1 MLMKQTRAEDL
12 TREPLLYRIRAF
24 IAKPANLLLV
34 FFLAVLVVLSL
45 LPLITMLSNMFT
57 IHLGTE
63 KKITRLPTGS
73 WTLMHFQ
80 NLFKGD
86 EWSRVNFWDPLKNSF
101 IIAIGAGILGIAVG
115 GTVAWFITRS
125 DLKCKKFISAVFV
138 FPYMMP
144 AWTLALFWINMFQNS
159 QVGGGN
165 VGMIESLFGIC
176 MPEWFV
182 YGLFPI
188 IVVTG
193 LHYSPFAYLLIG
205 GILKNMD
212 ATLEESA
219 TILKASRFTIIRRIT
234 IPIVMP
240 AILSTF
246 LLIFSSGFSSYT
258 VPVFLGSAVKC
269 FTLSTKM
276 RALIQAGYQGQ
287 GYIIAFVSIILGCLI
302 LGVNQ
307 WFTGKRKSFTTVTGK
322 SGQVSLVKLRGA
334 NSVISAVMIVLVT
347 FFAIVPLF
355 SFALESVIRQPG
367 NYSPSNMTLQ
377 FWIGTED
384 SAYETGMIS
393 GILLNPTMWKA
404 VGRQVLLALTV
415 AMIVGTSGM
424 LIGYACVRRRGS
436 KLSRAVE
443 SLAFFPYLMP
453 AMAFGTIYLAVA
465 TSNNFKF
472 LYGTFGLLVLVS
484 SIKFLP
490 FASRSG
496 VNSMLQIAP
505 EIEEAAI
512 IFGVPWRKRM
522 TRILFPIQKSSILS
536 GYLLPVISVM
546 REVAM
551 FTLLVPYS
559 RYLLT
564 TMLFS
569 FNQTGYAQY
578 GSAVTLLI
586 ILIIMLIN
594 ALTNKLTGASFDKG
608 IGG

>member
-1 MLMKQTRAEDL
+1 MANVDMENSK
-12 TREPLLYRIRAF
+12 EPLKYRLKGF
-24 IAKPANLLLV
+24 FSKPSNILLV
-34 FFLAVLVVLSL
+34 IFLVVLVVLSL
-45 LPLITMLSNMFT
+45 IPLITMLSNMFT
-57 IHLGTE
+57 IHIGTE
-63 KKITRLPTGS
+63 RKLYRMEVGSFTLKHYQRL
-73 WTLMHFQ
+73 FA
-80 NLFKGD
+80 GD
-86 EWSRVNFWDPLKNSF
+86 DWSRVNFWTPLINSF
-101 IIAIGAGILGIAVG
+101 IVACGSGVLGIVIG

-125 DLKCKKFISAVFV
+125 DLKCKGFISSVFV

-144 AWTLALFWINMFQNS
+144 AWTLALFWTNMFQNS
-159 QVGGGN
+159 KVGGGN
-165 VGMIESLFGIC
+165 VGMVESVFGIC

-182 YGLFPI
+182 YGIFPMI
-188 IVVTG
+188 IVIG

-219 TILKASRFTIIRRIT
+219 TILKASRWTIIKRIT
-234 IPIVMP
+234 VPIVLP

-258 VPVFLGSAVKC
+258 VPVFLGSAVKM

-287 GYIIAFVSIILGCLI
+287 GYIIAFISIVLGCLI
-302 LGVNQ
+302 LGINQ

-322 SGQVSLVKLRGA
+322 SGQVSLVKLRSA
-334 NSVISAVMIVLVT
+334 NWPISILMIVFTV
-347 FFAIVPLF
+347 FFAIVPLV
-355 SFALESVIRQPG
+355 SFALESVIKQPG
-367 NYSPSNMTLQ
+367 NYNLSNMTLD
-377 FWIGTED
+377 FWIGTEG
-384 SAYETGMIS
+384 STYETGMIS
-393 GILLNPTMWKA
+393 GILLNPTMWSA
-404 VGRQVLLALTV
+404 LGRQVLLALVV

-424 LIGYACVRRRGS
+424 LIGYACVQRRGT
-436 KLSRAVE
+436 KLSQMVE

-453 AMAFGTIYLAVA
+453 AMSFGTIYLAVA
-465 TSNNFKF
+465 TSQHFKF
-472 LYGTFGLLVLVS
+472 LYGTFAILVLVAS
-484 SIKFLP
+484 VKFLP

-505 EIEEAAI
+505 EIEESAI
-512 IFGVPWRKRM
+512 IFGTPWVTRM

-536 GYLLPVISVM
+536 GYLLPVMSVM
-546 REVAM
+546 REVAL
-551 FTLLVPYS
+551 FTLLVPYA

-569 FNQTGYAQY
+569 FNETGYSQY

-586 ILIIMLIN
+586 IVVIIIIN
-594 ALTNKLTGASFDKG
+594 SLTNKLTGASFDKG

>member
-1 MLMKQTRAEDL
+1 MI
-12 TREPLLYRIRAF
+12 YRLRAF
-24 IAKPANLLLV
+24 FTKPSNLLLV
-34 FFLAVLVVLSL
+34 FFLSVLVVLSL
-45 LPLITMLSNMFT
+45 MPMVTMLSNMFT
-57 IHLGTE
+57 VHLGLE
-63 KKITRLPTGS
+63 KRLYRKSVGDFTTQHFIKLFEGS
-73 WTLMHFQ
+73 
-80 NLFKGD
+80 D
-86 EWSRVNFWDPLKNSF
+86 WSDVNFWEPLKNSF
-101 IIAIGAGILGIAVG
+101 IVAAGAGVLGIAIGGSI
-115 GTVAWFITRS
+115 AWFVTRS

-144 AWTLALFWINMFQNS
+144 AWTLALFWTNMFQNS
-159 QVGGGN
+159 KVGGGN
-165 VGMIESLFGIC
+165 IGMVESIFGVC

-182 YGLFPI
+182 FGLFPM
-188 IVVTG
+188 IVVIG

-212 ATLEESA
+212 ATLEDSA
-219 TILKASRFTIIRRIT
+219 TILKASRWTIIRRIT

-258 VPVFLGSAVKC
+258 VPVFLGSAVKTY
-269 FTLSTKM
+269 TLSTKM
-276 RALIQAGYQGQ
+276 RQLINAGYEGQ
-287 GYIIAFVSIILGCLI
+287 GYIIAFISIVLGCIILGI
-302 LGVNQ
+302 NQ

-322 SGQVSLVKLRGA
+322 SGQVSLVKLRKA
-334 NSVISAVMIVLVT
+334 NWPITVVLIVFICFVAIMPLV
-347 FFAIVPLF
+347 

-367 NYSPSNMTLQ
+367 NYSLSNMTLH

-384 SAYETGMIS
+384 SAYETGMIA

-404 VGRQVLLALTV
+404 VGRQVLLAISV
-415 AMIVGTSGM
+415 ALIVGTSGM

-436 KLSRAVE
+436 RLSRMVE

-465 TSNNFKF
+465 TSENFKW
-472 LYGTFGLLVLVS
+472 LYGTFGLLVIVS
-484 SIKFLP
+484 AVKFLP

-505 EIEEAAI
+505 EIEEAAT
-512 IFGVPWRKRM
+512 IFGVPWHKRM

-546 REVAM
+546 REVALY
-551 FTLLVPYS
+551 TLLVPYA

-569 FNQTGYAQY
+569 FNETGYAQY

-586 ILIIMLIN
+586 ILIIMIIN
-594 ALTNKLTGASFDKG
+594 GLTNKLTGASFDKG

>member
-1 MLMKQTRAEDL
+1 MSSKNSELQ
-12 TREPLLYRIRAF
+12 REPLRYRLRAF
-24 IAKPANLLLV
+24 FTKPANLILLIA
-34 FFLAVLVVLSL
+34 LIALVVLSL
-45 LPLITMLSNMFT
+45 FPMVTMLTNMFT
-57 IHLGTE
+57 VHAGTE
-63 KKITRLPTGS
+63 KKMLRLAVGTWTGH
-73 WTLMHFQ
+73 HFQ
-80 NLFKGD
+80 ELFAGD
-86 EWSRVNFWDPLKNSF
+86 EWSRVNFWVPLKNSL
-101 IIAIGAGILGIAVG
+101 IVAAGSGILGIAVG
-115 GTVAWFITRS
+115 GTVAWFITRT

-144 AWTLALFWINMFQNS
+144 AWTLALFWTNMFQNS
-159 QVGGGN
+159 KVGGGI
-165 VGMIESLFGIC
+165 VGMVESVFGIC

-182 YGLFPI
+182 FGLFPM
-188 IVVTG
+188 IVVIG

-219 TILKASRFTIIRRIT
+219 TILKARRGTIIRRIT

-258 VPVFLGSAVKC
+258 VPVFLGSAVRM

-287 GYIIAFVSIILGCLI
+287 GYIIAFISIALGCLI
-302 LGVNQ
+302 LGINQ
-307 WFTGKRKSFTTVTGK
+307 RFTGKRKSFTTVTGK

-334 NSVISAVMIVLVT
+334 NWPISVLLIILTV
-347 FFAIVPLF
+347 FFAIMPLV

-367 NYSPSNMTLQ
+367 NYSFSNMTLH

-384 SAYETGMIS
+384 SAYETGMIA
-393 GILLNPTMWKA
+393 GILLNPTMWSA
-404 VGRQVLLALTV
+404 LGRQVLLALAV
-415 AMIVGTSGM
+415 SAVVGTCGM
-424 LIGYACVRRRGS
+424 LIGYACVRRRGTW
-436 KLSRAVE
+436 LARAVE

-465 TSNNFKF
+465 TGETFKWM
-472 LYGTFGLLVLVS
+472 YGTFFLLGLVASV
-484 SIKFLP
+484 KFLP

-496 VNSMLQIAP
+496 VNSMMQIAP
-505 EIEEAAI
+505 EIEESAV
-512 IFGVPWRKRM
+512 IFGVPWLKRM
-522 TRILFPIQKSSILS
+522 TRILFPIQKSAIIS
-536 GYLLPVISVM
+536 GYLLPVINVM
-546 REVAM
+546 REVAL
-551 FTLLVPYS
+551 FTLLVPFA

-569 FNQTGYAQY
+569 FNETGYSQY

-586 ILIIMLIN
+586 ILIIMFIN
-594 ALTNKLTGASFDKG
+594 FLVNKLTGASFDKG

>member
-1 MLMKQTRAEDL
+1 MRKPQPNSSL
-12 TREPLLYRIRAF
+12 REPMLYRLRAF
-24 IAKPANLLLV
+24 VTKPANLLLM
-34 FFLAVLVVLSL
+34 FFLAVLMVLSL
-45 LPLITMLSNMFT
+45 MPMLTMLQNMFT
-57 IHLGTE
+57 IHMGLE
-63 KKITRLPTGS
+63 KKLYRMKVGDWTTR
-73 WTLMHFQ
+73 HFTK
-80 NLFKGD
+80 LFEGGD
-86 EWSRVNFWDPLKNSF
+86 WSNVNFWEPLKNSF
-101 IIAIGAGILGIAVG
+101 IVAIGAGILGIAIG
-115 GTVAWFITRS
+115 GSIAWFVTRS

-144 AWTLALFWINMFQNS
+144 AWTLALFWTNMFQNS
-159 QVGGGN
+159 NVGGGN
-165 VGMIESLFGIC
+165 VGMLESIFGVC

-182 YGLFPI
+182 YGLFLM
-188 IVVTG
+188 IVVIG

-212 ATLEESA
+212 ATLEDSA
-219 TILKASRFTIIRRIT
+219 TILKASRWTIIRRIT

-258 VPVFLGSAVKC
+258 VPVFLGSAVKTY
-269 FTLSTKM
+269 TLSTKM
-276 RALIQAGYQGQ
+276 RQLIQAGYEGQ
-287 GYIIAFVSIILGCLI
+287 GYIIAFISILLGCIILGI
-302 LGVNQ
+302 NQ

-322 SGQVSLVKLRGA
+322 SGQVSLVKLRKA
-334 NSVISAVMIVLVT
+334 NWPITIVLIV
-347 FFAIVPLF
+347 FICFVAIMPLV

-367 NYSPSNMTLQ
+367 NYSLSNMTLH

-384 SAYETGMIS
+384 SAYETGMIA
-393 GILLNPTMWKA
+393 GILLNDTMWKA
-404 VGRQVLLALTV
+404 VGRQVLLALVV
-415 AMIVGTSGM
+415 AVIVGTSGM

-436 KLSRAVE
+436 KLSRIVE

-465 TSNNFKF
+465 TSSNFKW
-472 LYGTFGLLVLVS
+472 LYGTFLLLVIVAAV
-484 SIKFLP
+484 KFLP

-505 EIEEAAI
+505 EIEEAAV

-546 REVAM
+546 REVAL
-551 FTLLVPYS
+551 FTLLVPYP

-569 FNQTGYAQY
+569 FNETGYAQY

-586 ILIIMLIN
+586 ILIIMIIN
-594 ALTNKLTGASFDKG
+594 GLTNKLTGASFDKG

>member
-1 MLMKQTRAEDL
+1 MRKPRPNSSL
-12 TREPLLYRIRAF
+12 REPLIYRLRAF
-24 IAKPANLLLV
+24 FTKPSNLLLV
-34 FFLAVLVVLSL
+34 FFLSVLVVLSL
-45 LPLITMLSNMFT
+45 MPMVTMLSNMFT
-57 IHLGTE
+57 VHLGLE
-63 KKITRLPTGS
+63 KRLYRQTVGS
-73 WTLMHFQ
+73 FTTQHFVK
-80 NLFKGD
+80 LFEGSD
-86 EWSRVNFWDPLKNSF
+86 WSDVNFWEPLKNSF
-101 IIAIGAGILGIAVG
+101 IVAAGAGVLGIAIGGSI
-115 GTVAWFITRS
+115 AWFVTRS
-125 DLKCKKFISAVFV
+125 DLKCKKFISSVFV

-144 AWTLALFWINMFQNS
+144 AWTLALFWTNMFQNS
-159 QVGGGN
+159 KVGGGN
-165 VGMIESLFGIC
+165 IGMVESIFGVC

-182 YGLFPI
+182 FGLFPM
-188 IVVTG
+188 IVVIG

-212 ATLEESA
+212 ATLEDSA
-219 TILKASRFTIIRRIT
+219 TILKASRWTIIRRIT

-258 VPVFLGSAVKC
+258 VPVFLGSAVKTY
-269 FTLSTKM
+269 TLSTKM
-276 RALIQAGYQGQ
+276 RQLINAGYEGQ
-287 GYIIAFVSIILGCLI
+287 GYIIAFISIVLGCIILGI
-302 LGVNQ
+302 NQ

-322 SGQVSLVKLRGA
+322 SGQVSLVKLRKA
-334 NSVISAVMIVLVT
+334 NWPITIVLIV
-347 FFAIVPLF
+347 FICFVAIMPLI

-367 NYSPSNMTLQ
+367 NYSLSNMTLH

-384 SAYETGMIS
+384 SAYETGMIA

-404 VGRQVLLALTV
+404 VGRQVLLALSV
-415 AMIVGTSGM
+415 SLIVGTSGM

-436 KLSRAVE
+436 RLSRMVE

-465 TSNNFKF
+465 TSENFKW
-472 LYGTFGLLVLVS
+472 LYGTFGLLVIVS
-484 SIKFLP
+484 AVKFLP

-505 EIEEAAI
+505 EIEEAAT
-512 IFGVPWRKRM
+512 IFGVPWHKRM

-546 REVAM
+546 REVALY
-551 FTLLVPYS
+551 TLLVPYA

-569 FNQTGYAQY
+569 FNETGYAQY

-586 ILIIMLIN
+586 ILIIMIIN
-594 ALTNKLTGASFDKG
+594 GLTNKLTGASFDKG

>member
-1 MLMKQTRAEDL
+1 MRKPRPNSSL
-12 TREPLLYRIRAF
+12 REPMIYRLRAF
-24 IAKPANLLLV
+24 FTKPSNLLLV
-34 FFLAVLVVLSL
+34 FFLSVLVVLSL
-45 LPLITMLSNMFT
+45 MPMVTMLSNMFT
-57 IHLGTE
+57 VHLGLE
-63 KKITRLPTGS
+63 KRLYRKSVGDFTTQHFIKLFEGS
-73 WTLMHFQ
+73 
-80 NLFKGD
+80 D
-86 EWSRVNFWDPLKNSF
+86 WSDVNFWEPLKNSF
-101 IIAIGAGILGIAVG
+101 IVAAGAGVLGIAIGGSI
-115 GTVAWFITRS
+115 AWFVTRS

-144 AWTLALFWINMFQNS
+144 AWTLALFWTNMFQNS
-159 QVGGGN
+159 KVGGGN
-165 VGMIESLFGIC
+165 IGMVESIFGVC

-182 YGLFPI
+182 FGLFPM
-188 IVVTG
+188 IVVIG

-212 ATLEESA
+212 ATLEDSA
-219 TILKASRFTIIRRIT
+219 TILKASRWTIIRRIT
-234 IPIVMP
+234 VPIVMP

-258 VPVFLGSAVKC
+258 VPVFLGSAVKTY
-269 FTLSTKM
+269 TLSTKM
-276 RALIQAGYQGQ
+276 RQLINAGYEGQ
-287 GYIIAFVSIILGCLI
+287 GYIIAFISIVLGCIILGI
-302 LGVNQ
+302 NQ

-322 SGQVSLVKLRGA
+322 SGQVSLVKLRKA
-334 NSVISAVMIVLVT
+334 NWPITVVLIVFICFVAIMPLV
-347 FFAIVPLF
+347 

-367 NYSPSNMTLQ
+367 NYSLSNMTLH

-384 SAYETGMIS
+384 SAYETGMIA

-404 VGRQVLLALTV
+404 VGRQVLLAISV
-415 AMIVGTSGM
+415 ALIVGTSGM

-436 KLSRAVE
+436 RLSRMVE

-465 TSNNFKF
+465 TSENFKW
-472 LYGTFGLLVLVS
+472 LYGTFGLLVIVS
-484 SIKFLP
+484 AVKFLP

-505 EIEEAAI
+505 EIEEAAT
-512 IFGVPWRKRM
+512 IFGVPWHKRM

-546 REVAM
+546 REVALY
-551 FTLLVPYS
+551 TLLVPYA

-569 FNQTGYAQY
+569 FNETGYAQY

-586 ILIIMLIN
+586 ILIIMIIN
-594 ALTNKLTGASFDKG
+594 GLTNKLTGASFDKG

>member
-1 MLMKQTRAEDL
+1 MKQTHAKDL
-12 TREPLLYRIRAF
+12 RREPFIYKLRAF
-24 IAKPANLLLV
+24 CSKPANLLLV
-34 FFLAVLVVLSL
+34 FFLTVLVALSL
-45 LPLITMLSNMFT
+45 LPLVSMLSNMFT

-63 KKITRLPTGS
+63 KKLTRLPTGT
-73 WTLMHFQ
+73 WTLIHFQ

-86 EWSRVNFWDPLKNSF
+86 DWSRVNFWDPLWNSF
-101 IIAIGAGILGIAVG
+101 IVAFGSGILGIAIG

-125 DLKCKKFISAVFV
+125 DLKCKKFISSVFV

-144 AWTLALFWINMFQNS
+144 AWTLALFWTNMFQNS
-159 QVGGGN
+159 KVGGGN
-165 VGMIESLFGIC
+165 VGMIEAIFGIC

-182 YGLFPI
+182 FGLFPI

-269 FTLSTKM
+269 YTLSTKM

-287 GYIIAFVSIILGCLI
+287 GYIIAFVSIILGCVI

-322 SGQVSLVKLRGA
+322 SGQVSLVKLRKA
-334 NSVISAVMIVLVT
+334 NWPISIVMIVLVT
-347 FFAIVPLF
+347 FFAIVPLI
-355 SFALESVIRQPG
+355 SFALESIIRQPG
-367 NYSPSNMTLQ
+367 NYRFSNMTLQ
-377 FWIGTED
+377 FWVGTEA

-404 VGRQVLLALTV
+404 LGRQVALALVV

-424 LIGYACVRRRGS
+424 LIGYACVRRRGTR
-436 KLSRAVE
+436 LSRFVE

-453 AMAFGTIYLAVA
+453 SMAFGTIYLAMA
-465 TSNNFKF
+465 TSDGFKW
-472 LYGTFGLLVLVS
+472 LYGGFALLVLVS

-551 FTLLVPYS
+551 YTLLVS
-559 RYLLT
+559 HARYMLT

>member
-1 MLMKQTRAEDL
+1 MIRLNRDL
-12 TREPLLYRIRAF
+12 RHEPLRYRLRAF
-24 IAKPANLLLV
+24 CSKPANLLLV
-34 FFLAVLVVLSL
+34 LFLAVLIALSL
-45 LPLITMLSNMFT
+45 LPMLTMLSNMFT
-57 IHLGTE
+57 IHIGTE
-63 KKITRLPTGS
+63 KKITRMAVGS
-73 WTLMHFQ
+73 WTLTHFID
-80 NLFKGD
+80 LFSGND
-86 EWSRVNFWDPLKNSF
+86 WSRVNFWQPLFNSL
-101 IIAIGAGILGIAVG
+101 IVAIGSGVLGIVIG
-115 GTVAWFITRS
+115 GSVAWFVTRS

-144 AWTLALFWINMFQNS
+144 AWTLALFWTNMFQNS
-159 QVGGGN
+159 NVGGGN
-165 VGMIESLFGIC
+165 IGMVQSLFGVC

-182 YGLFPI
+182 YGLFPMI
-188 IVVTG
+188 MVIG

-219 TILKASRFTIIRRIT
+219 TILKADRATIIRRIT
-234 IPIVMP
+234 VPIVMP

-269 FTLSTKM
+269 YTLSTKM

-287 GYIIAFVSIILGCLI
+287 GYIIAFVSILLGCLI
-302 LGVNQ
+302 LGINQ

-322 SGQVSLVKLRGA
+322 SGQVSLVKLRKA
-334 NSVISAVMIVLVT
+334 NWPISIVLILFTV
-347 FFAIVPLF
+347 FFAIVPLI

-367 NYSPSNMTLQ
+367 NYSLSNMTLH

-384 SAYETGMIS
+384 SAYETGMIA
-393 GILLNPTMWKA
+393 GILLNSTMWKA
-404 VGRQVLLALTV
+404 VGRQVLLALSV
-415 AMIVGTSGM
+415 ALIVGTSGM

-436 KLSRAVE
+436 RLARWVE

-465 TSNNFKF
+465 TSENFKF

-505 EIEEAAI
+505 EIEEAAV

-522 TRILFPIQKSSILS
+522 SRILFPIQKSSILS

-546 REVAM
+546 REVAL
-551 FTLLVPYS
+551 FTLLVPYA

-569 FNQTGYAQY
+569 FNETGYAQY

-586 ILIIMLIN
+586 ILIIIIIN
-594 ALTNKLTGASFDKG
+594 AVTNKLTGASFDKG

>member
-1 MLMKQTRAEDL
+1 MTMETESGK
-12 TREPLLYRIRAF
+12 EPLLYRIKAF
-24 IAKPANLLLV
+24 FSKPANILLV
-34 FFLAVLVVLSL
+34 IFLVTLVVLSL
-45 LPLITMLSNMFT
+45 IPLVTMLSNMFT
-57 IHLGTE
+57 IHIGTE
-63 KKITRLPTGS
+63 KKLYRMNVGSFTLKHFERL
-73 WTLMHFQ
+73 FA
-80 NLFKGD
+80 GD
-86 EWSRVNFWDPLKNSF
+86 DWSRVNFWTPLLNSF
-101 IIAIGAGILGIAVG
+101 IVACGSGMLGIVIG

-125 DLKCKKFISAVFV
+125 DLKFKSFISSVFV

-144 AWTLALFWINMFQNS
+144 AWTLALFWTNMFQNS
-159 QVGGGN
+159 KVGGGN
-165 VGMIESLFGIC
+165 IGMVESIFGIC

-182 YGLFPI
+182 YGLFPMI
-188 IVVTG
+188 IVIG

-219 TILKASRFTIIRRIT
+219 TILKASRWTIIKRIT
-234 IPIVMP
+234 VPIVVP

-258 VPVFLGSAVKC
+258 VPVFLGSAVKM

-287 GYIIAFVSIILGCLI
+287 GYIIAFVSIVMGCLI
-302 LGVNQ
+302 LGINQ

-334 NSVISAVMIVLVT
+334 NWPISIFMIILTV
-347 FFAIVPLF
+347 FFAIVPLV
-355 SFALESVIRQPG
+355 SFALESVIKQPG
-367 NYSPSNMTLQ
+367 NYHFSNMTLD
-377 FWIGTED
+377 FWIGTEG
-384 SAYETGMIS
+384 STYETGMIS
-393 GILLNPTMWKA
+393 GILLNPTMWSA
-404 VGRQVLLALTV
+404 LGRQVLLALVV

-424 LIGYACVRRRGS
+424 LIGYSCVQRRGT
-436 KLSRAVE
+436 KLSQFVE

-453 AMAFGTIYLAVA
+453 AMSFGTIYLAVA
-465 TSNNFKF
+465 TSQHFKF
-472 LYGTFGLLVLVS
+472 LYGTFAILVLVAS
-484 SIKFLP
+484 VKFLP

-505 EIEEAAI
+505 EIEEAAV
-512 IFGVPWRKRM
+512 IFGTPWIKRM

-536 GYLLPVISVM
+536 GYLLPVMSVM
-546 REVAM
+546 REVAL
-551 FTLLVPYS
+551 FTLLVPYA

-569 FNQTGYAQY
+569 FNETGYAQY

-586 ILIIMLIN
+586 IVVIIIIN
-594 ALTNKLTGASFDKG
+594 NLTNKLTGASFDKG

>member
-1 MLMKQTRAEDL
+1 MTQTSQKTAAR
-12 TREPLLYRIRAF
+12 PLQYRIKAF
-24 IAKPANLLLV
+24 FSKPANVLLV
-34 FFLAVLVVLSL
+34 VFLAALVILSL
-45 LPLITMLSNMFT
+45 IPLITMLSNMFT
-57 IHLGTE
+57 VHIGTE
-63 KKITRLPTGS
+63 RKLYRLPVGS
-73 WTLMHFQ
+73 FTLNHFQ
-80 NLFKGD
+80 RLFRGD
-86 EWSRVNFWDPLKNSF
+86 DWSRVNFWTPLVNSF
-101 IIAIGAGILGIAVG
+101 IVALGAGVLGIVVG

-125 DLKCKKFISAVFV
+125 DLKCKGFISAVFV

-144 AWTLALFWINMFQNS
+144 AWTLALFWTNMFQNS
-159 QVGGGN
+159 KVGGGI
-165 VGMIESLFGIC
+165 VGMVESLFGIC

-182 YGLFPI
+182 YGLFPM
-188 IVVTG
+188 IVVIG

-219 TILKASRFTIIRRIT
+219 TILKASRATIIRRIT
-234 IPIVMP
+234 IPIVLP

-258 VPVFLGSAVKC
+258 VPVFLGSAVKM

-287 GYIIAFVSIILGCLI
+287 GYIIAFVSIVLGCLI
-302 LGVNQ
+302 LGINQ
-307 WFTGKRKSFTTVTGK
+307 WFTGRRKSFTTVTGK

-334 NSVISAVMIVLVT
+334 NWPISILLIIFTV
-347 FFAIVPLF
+347 FFAIVPLV
-355 SFALESVIRQPG
+355 SFGLESVLKQPG
-367 NYSPSNMTLQ
+367 NYRLSNMTLH

-384 SAYETGMIS
+384 SAYETGMIA

-404 VGRQVLLALTV
+404 LGRQILLALV
-415 AMIVGTSGM
+415 VSMIVGTCGM
-424 LIGYACVRRRGS
+424 LIGYACVARRGT
-436 KLSRAVE
+436 KLSQMVE

-453 AMAFGTIYLAVA
+453 AMSFGTIYLAVA
-465 TSNNFKF
+465 TSQSFKF
-472 LYGTFGLLVLVS
+472 LYGTFGILVLVAS
-484 SIKFLP
+484 VKFLP

-496 VNSMLQIAP
+496 VNSMLQVAP
-505 EIEEAAI
+505 EIEEAAV
-512 IFGVPWRKRM
+512 IFGTPWVKRM

-536 GYLLPVISVM
+536 GYLLPVMSVM
-546 REVAM
+546 REVAL
-551 FTLLVPYS
+551 FTLLVPYA

-569 FNQTGYAQY
+569 FNETGYAQY

-586 ILIIMLIN
+586 IVVVIIIN
-594 ALTNKLTGASFDKG
+594 ELTNKLTGASFDKG

>member
-1 MLMKQTRAEDL
+1 MRKPQPNSSL
-12 TREPLLYRIRAF
+12 REPLLYRLRAF
-24 IAKPANLLLV
+24 VTKPANLLLV
-34 FFLAVLVVLSL
+34 FFLAVLAVLSMMPML
-45 LPLITMLSNMFT
+45 TMLQNMFT
-57 IHLGTE
+57 IHMGLE
-63 KKITRLPTGS
+63 KKLYRMKVGD
-73 WTLMHFQ
+73 WTTKHFLK
-80 NLFKGD
+80 LFEGGD
-86 EWSRVNFWDPLKNSF
+86 WSNVNFWEPLKNSF
-101 IIAIGAGILGIAVG
+101 IVAIGSGILGIAIG
-115 GTVAWFITRS
+115 GTIAWFVTRS

-144 AWTLALFWINMFQNS
+144 AWTLALFWTNMFQNS
-159 QVGGGN
+159 KVGGGN
-165 VGMIESLFGIC
+165 VGMVESIFGVC

-182 YGLFPI
+182 YGLFPM
-188 IVVTG
+188 IVVIG

-219 TILKASRFTIIRRIT
+219 TILKASRWTIIRRIT

-258 VPVFLGSAVKC
+258 VPVFLGSAVKTY
-269 FTLSTKM
+269 TLSTKM
-276 RALIQAGYQGQ
+276 RQLIQAGYEGQ
-287 GYIIAFVSIILGCLI
+287 GYIIAFISILLGCIILGI
-302 LGVNQ
+302 NQ

-322 SGQVSLVKLRGA
+322 SGQVSLVKLRKA
-334 NSVISAVMIVLVT
+334 NWPITICLIVFISFV
-347 FFAIVPLF
+347 AIMPLI

-367 NYSPSNMTLQ
+367 NYSLSNMTLH
-377 FWIGTED
+377 FWIGTEA
-384 SAYETGMIS
+384 SAYETGMIA

-404 VGRQVLLALTV
+404 VGRQVLLALVV

-424 LIGYACVRRRGS
+424 LIGYACVRRRGT
-436 KLSRAVE
+436 KLARFVE

-453 AMAFGTIYLAVA
+453 AMAFGTIYLAVS
-465 TSNNFKF
+465 TSPSLKW
-472 LYGTFGLLVLVS
+472 LYGTFALLIIVASV
-484 SIKFLP
+484 KFLP

-546 REVAM
+546 REVAL
-551 FTLLVPYS
+551 FTLLVPFP

-569 FNQTGYAQY
+569 FNETGYAQY

-586 ILIIMLIN
+586 ILIIMIIN
-594 ALTNKLTGASFDKG
+594 SLTNKLTGASFDKG

>member
-1 MLMKQTRAEDL
+1 MRKPRPNSTL
-12 TREPLLYRIRAF
+12 REPLLYRLRAF
-24 IAKPANLLLV
+24 FTNPANLLLV
-34 FFLAVLVVLSL
+34 FFLSVLVVLSL
-45 LPLITMLSNMFT
+45 MPLVTMLSNMFT
-57 IHLGTE
+57 VHLGLE
-63 KKITRLPTGS
+63 KRLYRQSVGS
-73 WTLMHFQ
+73 FTTQHFVK
-80 NLFKGD
+80 LFEGS
-86 EWSRVNFWDPLKNSF
+86 EWSDVNFWEPLKNSF
-101 IIAIGAGILGIAVG
+101 IVATGAGILGIAIG
-115 GTVAWFITRS
+115 GSIAWFVTRS
-125 DLKCKKFISAVFV
+125 DLKCKKIISSVFV

-144 AWTLALFWINMFQNS
+144 AWTLALFWTNMFQNS
-159 QVGGGN
+159 KVGGGN
-165 VGMIESLFGIC
+165 IGMVESIFGVC

-182 YGLFPI
+182 FGLFPM
-188 IVVTG
+188 IVVIG

-219 TILKASRFTIIRRIT
+219 TILKASRWTIIRRIT

-258 VPVFLGSAVKC
+258 VPVFLGSAVKTY
-269 FTLSTKM
+269 TLSTKM
-276 RALIQAGYQGQ
+276 RQLINAGYEGQ
-287 GYIIAFVSIILGCLI
+287 GYIIAFISIVLGCIILGI
-302 LGVNQ
+302 NQ

-322 SGQVSLVKLRGA
+322 SGQVSLVKLRKA
-334 NSVISAVMIVLVT
+334 NWPITIVLMIFICFV
-347 FFAIVPLF
+347 AIMPLI

-367 NYSPSNMTLQ
+367 NYSLSNMTLH
-377 FWIGTED
+377 FWVGTED
-384 SAYETGMIS
+384 SAYETGMIA
-393 GILLNPTMWKA
+393 GILLNDTMWKA
-404 VGRQVLLALTV
+404 VGRQVLLALSV
-415 AMIVGTSGM
+415 ALIVGTSGM
-424 LIGYACVRRRGS
+424 LIGYACVRRRGTR
-436 KLSRAVE
+436 LSRYVE

-465 TSNNFKF
+465 TSENFKW

-484 SIKFLP
+484 AVKFLP

-512 IFGVPWRKRM
+512 IFGVPWHKRM

-546 REVAM
+546 REVALY
-551 FTLLVPYS
+551 TLLVPYA

-569 FNQTGYAQY
+569 FNETGYAQY

-586 ILIIMLIN
+586 ILIIMIIN
-594 ALTNKLTGASFDKG
+594 GLTNKITGASFDKG

>member
-1 MLMKQTRAEDL
+1 MKKPHPNSSL
-12 TREPLLYRIRAF
+12 REPLIYRLRAF
-24 IAKPANLLLV
+24 VTKPANLLLI
-34 FFLAVLVVLSL
+34 FFLSVLAVLSL
-45 LPLITMLSNMFT
+45 MPMVTMLSNMFT
-57 IHLGTE
+57 VHLGIE
-63 KKITRLPTGS
+63 KRLYRLPTGS
-73 WTLMHFQ
+73 WTVNHFIK
-80 NLFKGD
+80 LFEGGD
-86 EWSRVNFWDPLKNSF
+86 WSSVNFWVPLKNSF
-101 IIAIGAGILGIAVG
+101 IVAIGSGILGIAIG
-115 GTVAWFITRS
+115 GTIAWFITRS
-125 DLKCKKFISAVFV
+125 DLKCKKFISSVFV

-144 AWTLALFWINMFQNS
+144 AWTLALFWTNMFQNS
-159 QVGGGN
+159 KVGGGN
-165 VGMIESLFGIC
+165 VGMLESIFGVC

-182 YGLFPI
+182 YGLFPMI
-188 IVVTG
+188 IVIG

-219 TILKASRFTIIRRIT
+219 TILKASRWTIIKRIT

-258 VPVFLGSAVKC
+258 VPVFLGSAVKTY
-269 FTLSTKM
+269 TLSTKM
-276 RALIQAGYQGQ
+276 RQLIQAGYEGQ
-287 GYIIAFVSIILGCLI
+287 GYIIAFISILLGCIILGI
-302 LGVNQ
+302 NQ

-322 SGQVSLVKLRGA
+322 SGQVSLVKLRKA
-334 NSVISAVMIVLVT
+334 NWPITVLLILFISFIAVL
-347 FFAIVPLF
+347 PLI

-367 NYSPSNMTLQ
+367 NYSLSNMTLH
-377 FWIGTED
+377 FWVGTEA
-384 SAYETGMIS
+384 SAYETGMIA
-393 GILLNPTMWKA
+393 GILLNDTMWKA
-404 VGRQVLLALTV
+404 VGRQVLLALVV
-415 AMIVGTSGM
+415 ALIVGTSGM

-436 KLSRAVE
+436 KLSRFVE

-465 TSNNFKF
+465 TSANFKW
-472 LYGTFGLLVLVS
+472 LYGTFALLVIVS
-484 SIKFLP
+484 AVKFLP

-546 REVAM
+546 REVAL
-551 FTLLVPYS
+551 FTLLVPYA

-569 FNQTGYAQY
+569 FNETGYAQY

-586 ILIIMLIN
+586 ILIIMIIN
-594 ALTNKLTGASFDKG
+594 GLTNKLTGASFDKG

>member
-1 MLMKQTRAEDL
+1 MSLSTKKK
-12 TREPLLYRIRAF
+12 TREPLRSRFHSFFSKPSNVLLTVF
-24 IAKPANLLLV
+24 LIALIA
-34 FFLAVLVVLSL
+34 LSL
-45 LPLITMLSNMFT
+45 VPLVTMLSNMFT
-57 IHLGTE
+57 VHIGTE
-63 KKITRLPTGS
+63 KKLYKLPVGS
-73 WTLMHFQ
+73 YTWKHFQ
-80 NLFKGD
+80 KLFKGD
-86 EWSRVNFWDPLKNSF
+86 DWSRVNFWDPLWHSF
-101 IIAIGAGILGIAVG
+101 VVACGSSVLGILIG

-125 DLKCKKFISAVFV
+125 DLKCKKFISSVFV

-144 AWTLALFWINMFQNS
+144 AWTLALFWTNMFQNS
-159 QVGGGN
+159 NVGGGN
-165 VGMIESLFGIC
+165 IGMVQSLFGIC

-182 YGLFPI
+182 YGLFPMI
-188 IVVTG
+188 IVIG

-219 TILKASRFTIIRRIT
+219 TILKASRWTIIKRIT
-234 IPIVMP
+234 VPIVMP

-269 FTLSTKM
+269 YTLSTKM

-287 GYIIAFVSIILGCLI
+287 GYIIAFISIVLGCFILGI
-302 LGVNQ
+302 NQ

-334 NSVISAVMIVLVT
+334 NWPISIILIICIV
-347 FFAIVPLF
+347 FFAIFPLV

-367 NYSPSNMTLQ
+367 NYSLSNMTLQ

-404 VGRQVLLALTV
+404 LGRQILLALV
-415 AMIVGTSGM
+415 VSLIVGTCGI
-424 LIGYACVRRRGS
+424 LIGYACVQRRGTW
-436 KLSRAVE
+436 LSHTVE

-453 AMAFGTIYLAVA
+453 AMSFGTIYLAVA
-465 TSNNFKF
+465 TSEKFKF
-472 LYGTFGLLVLVS
+472 LYGTFGLLVLVA

-512 IFGVPWRKRM
+512 IFGTPWAKRM

-546 REVAM
+546 REVAL
-551 FTLLVPYS
+551 FTLLVPYA

-569 FNQTGYAQY
+569 FNETGYAQY

-586 ILIIMLIN
+586 VLIIMLIN
-594 ALTNKLTGASFDKG
+594 AVTNKLTGASFDKG

>member
-1 MLMKQTRAEDL
+1 MRKPQPNSSL
-12 TREPLLYRIRAF
+12 REPLLYRLRAF
-24 IAKPANLLLV
+24 VTKPANLLLV
-34 FFLAVLVVLSL
+34 FFLAVLAVLSMMPML
-45 LPLITMLSNMFT
+45 TMLQNMFT
-57 IHLGTE
+57 VHMGLE
-63 KKITRLPTGS
+63 KKLYRMKVGD
-73 WTLMHFQ
+73 WTTKHFLK
-80 NLFKGD
+80 LFEGGD
-86 EWSRVNFWDPLKNSF
+86 WSNVNFWEPLKNSF
-101 IIAIGAGILGIAVG
+101 IVAIGSGILGIAIG
-115 GTVAWFITRS
+115 GSIAWFVTRS
-125 DLKCKKFISAVFV
+125 DLKCKKFISSVFV

-144 AWTLALFWINMFQNS
+144 AWTLALFWTNMFQNS
-159 QVGGGN
+159 KVGGGN
-165 VGMIESLFGIC
+165 VGMVESIFGVC

-182 YGLFPI
+182 FGLFPM
-188 IVVTG
+188 IVVIG

-219 TILKASRFTIIRRIT
+219 TILKASRWTIIRRIT

-258 VPVFLGSAVKC
+258 VPVFLGSAVKTY
-269 FTLSTKM
+269 TLSTKM
-276 RALIQAGYQGQ
+276 RQLIQAGYEGQ
-287 GYIIAFVSIILGCLI
+287 GYIIAFISILLGCIILGI
-302 LGVNQ
+302 NQ

-322 SGQVSLVKLRGA
+322 SGQVSLVKLRKA
-334 NSVISAVMIVLVT
+334 NWPITICLIVFISFV
-347 FFAIVPLF
+347 AIMPLI

-367 NYSPSNMTLQ
+367 NYSLSNMTLH
-377 FWIGTED
+377 FWIGTEA
-384 SAYETGMIS
+384 SAYETGMIA

-404 VGRQVLLALTV
+404 VGRQVLLALVV

-424 LIGYACVRRRGS
+424 LIGYACVRRRGT
-436 KLSRAVE
+436 KLARFVE

-453 AMAFGTIYLAVA
+453 AMAFGTIYLAVS
-465 TSNNFKF
+465 TSPSLKW
-472 LYGTFGLLVLVS
+472 LYGTFALLIIVASV
-484 SIKFLP
+484 KFLP

-546 REVAM
+546 REVAL
-551 FTLLVPYS
+551 FTLLVPFP

-569 FNQTGYAQY
+569 FNETGYAQY

-586 ILIIMLIN
+586 ILIIMIIN
-594 ALTNKLTGASFDKG
+594 SLTNKLTGASFDKG

>member
-1 MLMKQTRAEDL
+1 MRKPRPNSSL
-12 TREPLLYRIRAF
+12 REPLLYRLRAF
-24 IAKPANLLLV
+24 VTKPSNLLLV
-34 FFLAVLVVLSL
+34 FFLSVLAVLSL
-45 LPLITMLSNMFT
+45 MPMVTMLSNMFT
-57 IHLGTE
+57 VHLGLE
-63 KKITRLPTGS
+63 KRLYRKNVGS
-73 WTLMHFQ
+73 FTTQHFIK
-80 NLFKGD
+80 LFEGSD
-86 EWSRVNFWDPLKNSF
+86 WSDVNFWEPLRNSF
-101 IIAIGAGILGIAVG
+101 IVALGAGILGIAIG
-115 GTVAWFITRS
+115 GSIAWFVTRS

-144 AWTLALFWINMFQNS
+144 AWTLALFWTNMFQNS
-159 QVGGGN
+159 KVGGGN
-165 VGMIESLFGIC
+165 IGMVESIFGVC

-182 YGLFPI
+182 FGLFPM
-188 IVVTG
+188 IVVIG

-219 TILKASRFTIIRRIT
+219 TILKASRWTIIRRVT

-258 VPVFLGSAVKC
+258 VPVFLGSAVKTY
-269 FTLSTKM
+269 TLSTKM
-276 RALIQAGYQGQ
+276 RQLINAGYEGQ
-287 GYIIAFVSIILGCLI
+287 GYIIAFISILLGCIILGI
-302 LGVNQ
+302 NQ

-322 SGQVSLVKLRGA
+322 SGQVSLVKLRKA
-334 NSVISAVMIVLVT
+334 NWPITIGLIIFICFVAIMPLV
-347 FFAIVPLF
+347 

-367 NYSPSNMTLQ
+367 NYSLSNMTLH

-384 SAYETGMIS
+384 SAYETGMIA

-404 VGRQVLLALTV
+404 VGRQVLLAISV
-415 AMIVGTSGM
+415 ALIVGTSGM

-436 KLSRAVE
+436 RLSRMVE

-465 TSNNFKF
+465 TSANFKW
-472 LYGTFGLLVLVS
+472 LYGTFGLLVIVS
-484 SIKFLP
+484 AVKFLP

-505 EIEEAAI
+505 EIEEAAT
-512 IFGVPWRKRM
+512 IFGVPWHKRM
-522 TRILFPIQKSSILS
+522 IRILFPIQKSSILS

-546 REVAM
+546 REVALY
-551 FTLLVPYS
+551 TLLVPYA

-569 FNQTGYAQY
+569 FNETGYAQY

-586 ILIIMLIN
+586 ILIIMIIN
-594 ALTNKLTGASFDKG
+594 WLTNKLTGASFDKG

>member
-1 MLMKQTRAEDL
+1 MKKPHPNSSL
-12 TREPLLYRIRAF
+12 REPLIYRLRAF
-24 IAKPANLLLV
+24 VTKPANLLLI
-34 FFLAVLVVLSL
+34 FFLSVLAVLSL
-45 LPLITMLSNMFT
+45 MPMVTMLSNMFT
-57 IHLGTE
+57 VHLGIE
-63 KKITRLPTGS
+63 KRLYRLPTGS
-73 WTLMHFQ
+73 WTVNHFIK
-80 NLFKGD
+80 LFEGGD
-86 EWSRVNFWDPLKNSF
+86 WSSVNFWVPLKNSF
-101 IIAIGAGILGIAVG
+101 IVAIGSGILGIAIG
-115 GTVAWFITRS
+115 GTIAWFITRS
-125 DLKCKKFISAVFV
+125 DLKCKKFISSVFV

-144 AWTLALFWINMFQNS
+144 AWTLALFWTNMFQNS
-159 QVGGGN
+159 KVGGGN
-165 VGMIESLFGIC
+165 VGMLESIFGVC

-182 YGLFPI
+182 YGLFPM
-188 IVVTG
+188 IVVIG

-219 TILKASRFTIIRRIT
+219 TILKASRWTIIKRIT

-258 VPVFLGSAVKC
+258 VPVFLGSAVKTY
-269 FTLSTKM
+269 TLSTKM
-276 RALIQAGYQGQ
+276 RQLIQAGYEGQ
-287 GYIIAFVSIILGCLI
+287 GYIIAFISILLGCIILGI
-302 LGVNQ
+302 NQ

-322 SGQVSLVKLRGA
+322 SGQVSLVKLRKA
-334 NSVISAVMIVLVT
+334 NWPITVLLILFISFIAVL
-347 FFAIVPLF
+347 PLI

-367 NYSPSNMTLQ
+367 NYSLSNMTLH
-377 FWIGTED
+377 FWVGTEA
-384 SAYETGMIS
+384 SAYETGMIA
-393 GILLNPTMWKA
+393 GILLNDTMWKA
-404 VGRQVLLALTV
+404 VGRQVLLALVV
-415 AMIVGTSGM
+415 ALIVGTSGM

-436 KLSRAVE
+436 KLSRFVE

-465 TSNNFKF
+465 TSANFKW
-472 LYGTFGLLVLVS
+472 LYGTFALLVIVS
-484 SIKFLP
+484 AVKFLP

-496 VNSMLQIAP
+496 VNSMQIAP

-546 REVAM
+546 REVAL
-551 FTLLVPYS
+551 FTLLVPFP

-569 FNQTGYAQY
+569 FNETGYAQY

-586 ILIIMLIN
+586 ILIIMIIN
-594 ALTNKLTGASFDKG
+594 TLTNKITGASFDKG

>member
-1 MLMKQTRAEDL
+1 MMKESLNTPH
-12 TREPLLYRIRAF
+12 EPLRYRVRAF
-24 IAKPANLLLV
+24 FSKPANILLLV
-34 FFLAVLVVLSL
+34 FLIALVVLSL
-45 LPLITMLSNMFT
+45 VPLITMLSNMFT
-57 IHLGTE
+57 IHIGTE
-63 KKITRLPTGS
+63 KKLYRMQVGAF
-73 WTLMHFQ
+73 TLNHFKK
-80 NLFKGD
+80 LFQGD
-86 EWSRVNFWDPLKNSF
+86 DWSRVNFWTPLINSF
-101 IIAIGAGILGIAVG
+101 IVACGSGVLGIAIG

-125 DLKCKKFISAVFV
+125 DLKCKRFISSVFV

-144 AWTLALFWINMFQNS
+144 AWTLALFWTNMFQNS
-159 QVGGGN
+159 KVGGGI
-165 VGMIESLFGIC
+165 VGMVESIFGIC

-182 YGLFPI
+182 YGLFPM
-188 IVVTG
+188 IVVIG

-219 TILKASRFTIIRRIT
+219 TILKASRATIIRRIT
-234 IPIVMP
+234 VPIVLP

-258 VPVFLGSAVKC
+258 VPVFLGSAVKM

-287 GYIIAFVSIILGCLI
+287 GYIIAFVSILLGCLI
-302 LGVNQ
+302 LGINQ

-334 NSVISAVMIVLVT
+334 NWPISVIMIIFTV
-347 FFAIVPLF
+347 FFAIVPLI
-355 SFALESVIRQPG
+355 SFALESVLKQPG
-367 NYSPSNMTLQ
+367 NYRLSNMTLH
-377 FWIGTED
+377 FWIGQDNSE
-384 SAYETGMIS
+384 YETGMIA

-404 VGRQVLLALTV
+404 LGRQILLALVV
-415 AMIVGTSGM
+415 AMIVGTCGM
-424 LIGYACVRRRGS
+424 LIGYACVARRGT
-436 KLSRAVE
+436 KLSQAVE

-453 AMAFGTIYLAVA
+453 AMSFGTIYLAVA
-465 TSNNFKF
+465 TSPSFKF
-472 LYGTFGLLVLVS
+472 LYGTFAILVLVS
-484 SIKFLP
+484 AVKFLP

-505 EIEEAAI
+505 EIEESAV
-512 IFGVPWRKRM
+512 IFGTPWVTRM

-536 GYLLPVISVM
+536 GYLLPVMSVM

-551 FTLLVPYS
+551 YTLLVPYA

-569 FNQTGYAQY
+569 FNETGYAQY

-586 ILIIMLIN
+586 ILVVIIIN
-594 ALTNKLTGASFDKG
+594 ELTNKLTGASFDKG

>member
-1 MLMKQTRAEDL
+1 MRTPRPNSSL
-12 TREPLLYRIRAF
+12 REPLIYRLRAF
-24 IAKPANLLLV
+24 VTKPANLLLV
-34 FFLAVLVVLSL
+34 FFMAVLAVLSL
-45 LPLITMLSNMFT
+45 MPMVTMLTNMFT
-57 IHLGTE
+57 IHLGIE
-63 KKITRLPTGS
+63 KRLYRLPTGA
-73 WTLMHFQ
+73 WTLTHFQ
-80 NLFKGD
+80 QLFKGGD
-86 EWSRVNFWDPLKNSF
+86 WSNVNFWEPLKNSF
-101 IIAIGAGILGIAVG
+101 IVALGSGVLGIAIGGSI
-115 GTVAWFITRS
+115 AWFVTRS
-125 DLKCKKFISAVFV
+125 DLKCKKFISSVFV

-144 AWTLALFWINMFQNS
+144 AWTLALFWTNMFQNS
-159 QVGGGN
+159 KVGGGN
-165 VGMIESLFGIC
+165 IGMVESIFGVC

-182 YGLFPI
+182 YGLFPM
-188 IVVTG
+188 IVVIG

-219 TILKASRFTIIRRIT
+219 TILKASRWTIIRRVT

-258 VPVFLGSAVKC
+258 VPVFLGSAVKTY
-269 FTLSTKM
+269 TLSTKM

-287 GYIIAFVSIILGCLI
+287 GYIIAFISIMLGCFILGI
-302 LGVNQ
+302 NQ

-322 SGQVSLVKLRGA
+322 SGQVSLVKLRKA
-334 NSVISAVMIVLVT
+334 NWPIAIVLIV
-347 FFAIVPLF
+347 FICFVAIMPLV

-367 NYSPSNMTLQ
+367 NYSLSNMTLH

-384 SAYETGMIS
+384 SAYETGMIA
-393 GILLNPTMWKA
+393 GILLNDTMWKA

-415 AMIVGTSGM
+415 SLIVGTSGM

-436 KLSRAVE
+436 RLSRMVE
-443 SLAFFPYLMP
+443 SMAFFPYLMP

-465 TSNNFKF
+465 TSENFKW
-472 LYGTFGLLVLVS
+472 LYGTFGLLVMVS
-484 SIKFLP
+484 AIKFLP

-505 EIEEAAI
+505 EIEEAAT
-512 IFGVPWRKRM
+512 IFGVPWHKRM

-546 REVAM
+546 REVALY
-551 FTLLVPYS
+551 TLLVPYA

-569 FNQTGYAQY
+569 FNETGYAQY

-586 ILIIMLIN
+586 ILIIMIIN
-594 ALTNKLTGASFDKG
+594 GLTNKLTGASFDKG